1 MAKFNALNPIL
12 HAPLRLA
19 IISLLISV
27 DEADFNYL
35 LEQTE
40 STKGNLSVQLTKLKQ
55 AGYIKI
61 NKGYKNNYPHTS
73 CSILPKGIE
82 AFEAYVSDLKSYIRK

>member
-1 MAKFNALNPIL
+1 MAKFKELDPIL

-27 DEADFNYL
+27 NEADFNFL

-40 STKGNLSVQLTKLKQ
+40 ATKGNLSVQLTKLKT
-55 AGYIKI
+55 AGYIEI

-73 CSILPKGIE
+73 CKILPLGVQ
-82 AFEAYVSDLKSYIRK
+82 AFEDYVTNLKSYLSK